1 MKIFFVLIFLSLF
14 FFGYAST
21 EKMRDPFV
29 SLEKLLLKPAFNK
42 SISTKKRIEEIEKLL
57 NALKLEGIIYS
68 PQNPR
73 VIISEKILK
82 EGDKIREFTIKKI
95 LPHKVILQY
104 GEREVELKIEIPS
117 FKNIL
122 KSQKIKREANFKI
135 SLPYKEL
142 GNE

>member
-1 MKIFFVLIFLSLF
+1 MRFFILFSLCLTFLYS
-14 FFGYAST
+14 YAS

-29 SLEKLLLKPAFNK
+29 SLEKLLLKSVSDK
-42 SISTKKRIEEIEKLL
+42 SVNVPKKRSGEIEKLL

-95 LPHKVILQY
+95 FPHKVILQY
-104 GEREVELKIEIPS
+104 GEKEVELKIEVPS
-117 FKNIL
+117 FKNAL
-122 KSQKIKREANFKI
+122 RSQKIEKKREETDFKMN
-135 SLPYKEL
+135 LPL
-142 GNE
+142 GF